1 MKTIIITL
9 ILSLYLSLPALA
21 GPRYLFK
28 IASIAPEGS
37 VWVKRFRDF
46 TREVKEK
53 SNGEIGFKIYPGGI
67 MGDDK
72 SMLRKMRVGQLHG
85 GGFTMTGIGEIIPD
99 FRVMGIPF
107 LFRSYQEVD
116 HVHQGLR
123 PHFDRLFTQRGLKLL
138 ALTEIGFI
146 YTMSTESIDTL
157 TGLQESRCWTPEG
170 DPVSSSYLQTL
181 GIAPTPLAIPDVLTS
196 LQTGMV
202 DTVFNSFYGSI
213 VLQWFT
219 RARYVADIPFGYA
232 YGAFLVDQRQF
243 ARLPSPY
250 QSLMQS
256 AAKKHF
262 GLLLADTR
270 RSNKEAREV
279 LQQNGVKMVQPQP
292 GTHQQLL
299 DLRDQTVRQITGRA
313 FSKDILHSTMDLLD
327 QFRQ

>member
-1 MKTIIITL
+1 MA
-9 ILSLYLSLPALA
+9 LPALA

-37 VWVKRFRDF
+37 IWVKRFRDF
-46 TREVKEK
+46 TREVQEK

-72 SMLRKMRVGQLHG
+72 AMLRKMRVGQLHG

-116 HVHQGLR
+116 QVRHGLR
-123 PHFDRLFTQRGLKLL
+123 PHFDQVFSHRGLQLL

-146 YTMSTESIDTL
+146 YTMSTTPMTTL
-157 TGLQESRCWTPEG
+157 SDLQKSRCWTPEG
-170 DPVSSSYLQTL
+170 DPISSAYLQTL
-181 GIAPTPLAIPDVLTS
+181 GIAPTPLGIPDVLTS

-202 DTVFNSFYGSI
+202 ETVFNSFYGSI

-219 RARYVADIPFGYA
+219 KARYIADIPFGYA
-232 YGAFLVDQRQF
+232 YGAFLLDHRHF
-243 ARLPSPY
+243 SRLPAPY
-250 QSLMQS
+250 QAIMKK
-256 AAKKHF
+256 AAEKHF

-270 RSNKEAREV
+270 KSNHEARQV
-279 LQQNGVKMVQPQP
+279 LQQNGVQMIQPQP
-292 GTHQQLL
+292 GTEEELL
-299 DLRDQTVRQITGRA
+299 NLRDQTVRQITGKA
-313 FSKDILHSTMDLLD
+313 FSREVLQSTMQILD
-327 QFRQ
+327 QYRK